1 MEVILLE
8 RVPHLGQ
15 MGDIVNVKPGYA
27 RNYLLPRGKALRAT
41 EANRKAFE
49 ERRKEIEARNLER
62 RREAEAVKE
71 KIDGAKL
78 VVVRQAG
85 ASGQLYGSVAPRDV
99 AATLCEQGFQID
111 RSQIELARPIK
122 TIGIFEVLV
131 RLHGEVEAKVVVNVA
146 RSEAEAEEQWRI
158 GRALI
163 ASTEREAMGLDEE
176 EEAEIDTEE
185 LVAELLEEEALAE
198 REQEAAAASETAENT
213 ETAPSPAEE
222 EEEKNGEKQEG

>member
-1 MEVILLE
+1 MELILLE

-49 ERRKEIEARNLER
+49 ARRKEIEARNLER

-71 KIDGAKL
+71 KMDGARL

-99 AATLCEQGFQID
+99 AAALGEEGFQID
-111 RSQIELARPIK
+111 RSQVELARPIK
-122 TIGIFEVLV
+122 TIGIFEVMV

-146 RSEAEAEEQWRI
+146 RSEAEAEEQWRL

-163 ASTEREAMGLDEE
+163 ASTEREAMGLSEE
-176 EEAEIDTEE
+176 EEDEIDTEE

-198 REQEAAAASETAENT
+198 HGKDEEEAESEAAESGEQAEASEAEKAEEQED
-213 ETAPSPAEE
+213 
-222 EEEKNGEKQEG
+222 